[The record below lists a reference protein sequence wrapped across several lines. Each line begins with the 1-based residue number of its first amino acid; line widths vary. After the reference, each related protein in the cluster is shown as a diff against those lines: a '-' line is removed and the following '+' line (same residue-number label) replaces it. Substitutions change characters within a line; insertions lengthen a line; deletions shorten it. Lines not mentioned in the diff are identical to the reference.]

1 MKYLLLTLA
10 FLSTSL
16 FANYAYQGEN
26 SGKIDMHGGK
36 GDKLSSST
44 SSFKTPTVSPLGGL
58 AVDKPK
64 SPFSPPSL
72 IKKEEKKVEEKDTK
86 KKKD

>member
-1 MKYLLLTLA
+1 MKYLVLITL

-44 SSFKTPTVSPLGGL
+44 SKFKNATISPLGGL
-58 AVDKPK
+58 AVEKPK
-64 SPFSPPSL
+64 SPFSPSAL
-72 IKKEEKKVEEKDTK
+72 IKDKKENNTTKTDKKESK
-86 KKKD
+86 